1 VAPPEVSALP
11 DCGMVADLDASGGT
25 VFAVGGFEGGN
36 EFSVAITGVNPMASA
51 VTVIARR
58 RVMTSFFPVA
68 NYEQRCGLE
77 LRRFGGGMA
86 RYFGVRR
93 GPWPIAIIPVSRVI
107 ESPSR
112 GCVDAPLQWEN
123 NYARS

>member
-1 VAPPEVSALP
+1 MPILLLVDPAEGGDELCSVAPPEVSALP

-58 RVMTSFFPVA
+58 RVMTSFFSRWQLRTTLWPRTSFVSAVGWPVTSA
-68 NYEQRCGLE
+68 
-77 LRRFGGGMA
+77 
-86 RYFGVRR
+86 
-93 GPWPIAIIPVSRVI
+93 
-107 ESPSR
+107 
-112 GCVDAPLQWEN
+112 
-123 NYARS
+123 

>member
-1 VAPPEVSALP
+1 
-11 DCGMVADLDASGGT
+11 MVADLDASGGT

-68 NYEQRCGLE
+68 NYE
-77 LRRFGGGMA
+77 
-86 RYFGVRR
+86 
-93 GPWPIAIIPVSRVI
+93 
-107 ESPSR
+107 
-112 GCVDAPLQWEN
+112 
-123 NYARS
+123 

>member
-1 VAPPEVSALP
+1 MVEPADGGDELCSAAPPEVSALP

-68 NYEQRCGLE
+68 NCEQRCGLE
-77 LRRFGGGMA
+77 LRSF
-86 RYFGVRR
+86 RR
-93 GPWPIAIIPVSRVI
+93 WDGPLLRR
-107 ESPSR
+107 EER
-112 GCVDAPLQWEN
+112 PLADCS
-123 NYARS
+123 YSSL